1 MSGGRVSS
9 REAKTALNS
18 AANMAAV
25 FRDAGELSL
34 ERELTFVCEQLRK
47 NEPLLY
53 RLSGYLKDDSL
64 VALLDGRMN
73 ATVEQN
79 DEALSREKNKNNQNG
94 KVLRQAW
101 KKWEHIEGSQAFLIS
116 LLRAAW
122 GLEVNSVCPECLKIN
137 EEPADNKKLLGS
149 FLMLMRQKSQWRM
162 PHWTH
167 EPGAVKMQEDV
178 FGPCR
183 QRALETHEKF
193 EPFKKW
199 TATDFL
205 KGYYLVLDNNGGI
218 ACTLPPPDEQGGPV
232 IYKVD
237 GATDYYVNNPYEPD
251 SDYSFMLA
259 GGRARM
265 AGLSGYFV
273 EQGITFPELT
283 DWKFH
288 GLEFKTP
295 EAQGKRRRPDDDNG
309 FEPSAASGDITPN
322 KGART
327 STVAAALR
335 HRLAKADSAVGTTV
349 KTEPC
354 AEEAVEA
361 APSLPRSSK
370 KR

>member
-1 MSGGRVSS
+1 MHVAASRWAGG
-9 REAKTALNS
+9 A
-18 AANMAAV
+18 
-25 FRDAGELSL
+25 
-34 ERELTFVCEQLRK
+34 
-47 NEPLLY
+47 
-53 RLSGYLKDDSL
+53 
-64 VALLDGRMN
+64 
-73 ATVEQN
+73 
-79 DEALSREKNKNNQNG
+79 
-94 KVLRQAW
+94 
-101 KKWEHIEGSQAFLIS
+101 
-116 LLRAAW
+116 
-122 GLEVNSVCPECLKIN
+122 
-137 EEPADNKKLLGS
+137 
-149 FLMLMRQKSQWRM
+149 
-162 PHWTH
+162 
-167 EPGAVKMQEDV
+167 
-178 FGPCR
+178 
-183 QRALETHEKF
+183 
-193 EPFKKW
+193 
-199 TATDFL
+199 
-205 KGYYLVLDNNGGI
+205 
-218 ACTLPPPDEQGGPV
+218 V

-251 SDYSFMLA
+251 SDYSFMLS

-295 EAQGKRRRPDDDNG
+295 EAQGKRRKSDDDNC
-309 FEPSAASGDITPN
+309 FEPSAASGDLTPS

-361 APSLPRSSK
+361 TPSLPRSSK

>member
-1 MSGGRVSS
+1 M
-9 REAKTALNS
+9 
-18 AANMAAV
+18 
-25 FRDAGELSL
+25 
-34 ERELTFVCEQLRK
+34 
-47 NEPLLY
+47 
-53 RLSGYLKDDSL
+53 
-64 VALLDGRMN
+64 
-73 ATVEQN
+73 
-79 DEALSREKNKNNQNG
+79 
-94 KVLRQAW
+94 
-101 KKWEHIEGSQAFLIS
+101 
-116 LLRAAW
+116 
-122 GLEVNSVCPECLKIN
+122 
-137 EEPADNKKLLGS
+137 
-149 FLMLMRQKSQWRM
+149 MLMRQKSQWRM

-167 EPGAVKMQEDV
+167 EPGVVKMQEDV

-183 QRALETHEKF
+183 QRALETHEGF

-218 ACTLPPPDEQGGPV
+218 ACTLPPPDGQGGAA

-288 GLEFKTP
+288 GLEWK
-295 EAQGKRRRPDDDNG
+295 EAAAQGKRRRADGDNG
-309 FEPSAASGDITPN
+309 FELSAGSSEGIPN
-322 KGART
+322 KGPRT

-335 HRLAKADSAVGTTV
+335 HRLAKAEPAGGTAV

-361 APSLPRSSK
+361 TPSLPRSSK